1 MKWFKKNKEKTEEQT
16 KKEIPQFVTD
26 LCVNNGFD
34 YAEYLGVYKG
44 WDIYSPMFYNPNTC
58 AGRTCFIHVKG
69 DKWRQSK
76 SHKEVSNIIEFF
88 KWY

>member
-1 MKWFKKNKEKTEEQT
+1 MNWFKKNKEKTEEQT

-44 WDIYSPMFYNPNTC
+44 WDIYMPCFYNPYTLF
-58 AGRTCFIHVKG
+58 GRPCLIHVKG
-69 DKWRQSK
+69 EKWRQSK
-76 SHKEVSNIIEFF
+76 SHSEVLKIIKFF
-88 KWY
+88 RG